1 MEKEKETH
9 NYLSKEE
16 IKEKVHK
23 YNSAVTD
30 KLKMTLVSSSWFIW
44 FSQKDKWGQEDGW
57 GETES
62 MQKYK
67 LAGLIPKTHEK
78 ARCGAHL

>member
-30 KLKMTLVSSSWFIW
+30 KLKMTLVSTPACWAWLSRM
-44 FSQKDKWGQEDGW
+44 DRGRV
-57 GETES
+57 
-62 MQKYK
+62 
-67 LAGLIPKTHEK
+67 LAGV
-78 ARCGAHL
+78 CV

>member
-30 KLKMTLVSSSWFIW
+30 KLKMTLVSTLLPGSFGSHKKTADGVREMAGGGDGGREGRACKRT
-44 FSQKDKWGQEDGW
+44 SQQV
-57 GETES
+57 
-62 MQKYK
+62 
-67 LAGLIPKTHEK
+67 
-78 ARCGAHL
+78 